1 MRPANLLIPNST
13 YVWQNP
19 EEDLSDAINN
29 FQLAFEK
36 VARNED
42 QLFRMPD
49 LWEQTLN
56 DESFIQVLA
65 DYEAAI
71 MEFPWLLQ
79 SHHSFLIYT
88 LLYSLST
95 SPENSSCLE
104 ELDVELKDE
113 NNGVMLLRACSDG
126 RHVFDKQSWYALHWG
141 YLGTNNSYIDW
152 SQHEVLPGVAYL
164 KLLIATLIN
173 KIEPTID
180 DEQEAV
186 IHFETHTIR
195 SNRLSDGEKIQFAE
209 SIASANGYQENRE
222 LSSKESML
230 VKSRRKIFE
239 ITKNGHK
246 QYLSLDFENW
256 QFEVC
261 DHRGKHIGVWNFSG
275 RKTDEADDKGKHD
288 LRCLK

>member
-19 EEDLSDAINN
+19 GEDLSESINL

-42 QLFRMPD
+42 QLFCMPD
-49 LWEQTLN
+49 LWEQSIN
-56 DESFIQVLA
+56 DEVFIQVLA
-65 DYEAAI
+65 NYDLAVT
-71 MEFPWLLQ
+71 MFPWLLQ
-79 SHHSFLIYT
+79 SQQRFLIDT
-88 LLYSLST
+88 LLNYPLNAT
-95 SPENSSCLE
+95 NSITLE
-104 ELDVELKDE
+104 ELDIEFEQE
-113 NNGVMLLRACSDG
+113 NNGIMQLGASEEQRYVYDET
-126 RHVFDKQSWYALHWG
+126 SWYALHWG

-152 SQHEVLPGVAYL
+152 GQHEVLPGFAYS

-186 IHFETHTIR
+186 IHFETHIIR

-209 SIASANGYQENRE
+209 SIAIANGYQENRE

-230 VKSRRKIFE
+230 VKSRRKIF
-239 ITKNGHK
+239 IVTKNGHK

-275 RKTDEADDKGKHD
+275 RKTEPADNKGKHD
-288 LRCLK
+288 LRCLR

>member
-36 VARNED
+36 VAWNED

-49 LWEQTLN
+49 LWEQN
-56 DESFIQVLA
+56 INGEVFIQVLA
-65 DYEAAI
+65 NYDLAVL
-71 MEFPWLLQ
+71 MFPWLLQ
-79 SHHSFLIYT
+79 SQQRFLIDT
-88 LLYSLST
+88 LLNYPL
-95 SPENSSCLE
+95 NAASSFTLE
-104 ELDVELKDE
+104 ELEIEFEEE
-113 NNGVMLLRACSDG
+113 NNGIMQLGASEEQRYVYDET
-126 RHVFDKQSWYALHWG
+126 SWYALHWG
-141 YLGTNNSYIDW
+141 YLGTNNSYIHW
-152 SQHEVLPGVAYL
+152 GQHEVLPGFAYS

-186 IHFETHTIR
+186 MHFETHIIR

-209 SIASANGYQENRE
+209 SIAIANGYQENRE

-230 VKSRRKIFE
+230 VKSRRRIFE
-239 ITKNGHK
+239 VTKHEKK

-275 RKTDEADDKGKHD
+275 RKTNEADDKGKHD
-288 LRCLK
+288 LRCLR

>member
-19 EEDLSDAINN
+19 GEDLSESINI

-42 QLFRMPD
+42 QLFCMPD
-49 LWEQTLN
+49 LWEQSIN
-56 DESFIQVLA
+56 DEVFIQVLA
-65 DYEAAI
+65 NYDLAVT
-71 MEFPWLLQ
+71 MFPWLLQ
-79 SHHSFLIYT
+79 SQQRFLIDT
-88 LLYSLST
+88 LLNYPLNAT
-95 SPENSSCLE
+95 NSITLE
-104 ELDVELKDE
+104 ELDIEFEQE
-113 NNGVMLLRACSDG
+113 NNGIMQLGASEEQRYVYDET
-126 RHVFDKQSWYALHWG
+126 SWYALHWG

-152 SQHEVLPGVAYL
+152 GQHEVLPGFAYS

-186 IHFETHTIR
+186 IHFETHIIR

-209 SIASANGYQENRE
+209 SIAIANGYQENRE

-230 VKSRRKIFE
+230 VKSRRKIFVV
-239 ITKNGHK
+239 TKNGHK

-275 RKTDEADDKGKHD
+275 RKTEPADNKGKHD
-288 LRCLK
+288 LRCLR

>member
-19 EEDLSDAINN
+19 EEDLSESINL

-36 VARNED
+36 VAGNED
-42 QLFRMPD
+42 QLFYMPN
-49 LWEQTLN
+49 LWEQN
-56 DESFIQVLA
+56 INGEVFIQVLA
-65 DYEAAI
+65 NYDLAVL
-71 MEFPWLLQ
+71 MFPWLLQ
-79 SHHSFLIYT
+79 SQQRFLIDA
-88 LLYSLST
+88 LLNYPLNAA
-95 SPENSSCLE
+95 NSFSLE
-104 ELDVELKDE
+104 ELDIEFEQE
-113 NNGVMLLRACSDG
+113 NNGIMQLGASEEQ
-126 RHVFDKQSWYALHWG
+126 RHVYDEKSWYALHWG

-152 SQHEVLPGVAYL
+152 GQHEVLPGFAYS
-164 KLLIATLIN
+164 KLLIAKLIN
-173 KIEPTID
+173 KIESTID

-186 IHFETHTIR
+186 IHFETHIIR

-222 LSSKESML
+222 LSSKESTLMR
-230 VKSRRKIFE
+230 SRRKIFE
-239 ITKNGHK
+239 VTKNDHK

-261 DHRGKHIGVWNFSG
+261 DHQGKHCGVWNFSG
-275 RKTDEADDKGKHD
+275 RKTKEADSTGKHD

>member
-19 EEDLSDAINN
+19 GEDLSESINI

-42 QLFRMPD
+42 QLFCMPD
-49 LWEQTLN
+49 LWEQSIN
-56 DESFIQVLA
+56 DEVFIQVLA
-65 DYEAAI
+65 NYDSAVT
-71 MEFPWLLQ
+71 MFPWLLQ
-79 SHHSFLIYT
+79 SQQRFLIDT
-88 LLYSLST
+88 LLNYPLNAA
-95 SPENSSCLE
+95 NSFTLE
-104 ELDVELKDE
+104 ELDIEFEEE
-113 NNGVMLLRACSDG
+113 NNGIMQLGASEERRYVYDET
-126 RHVFDKQSWYALHWG
+126 SWYALHWG

-152 SQHEVLPGVAYL
+152 GQHEVLPGVAYS

-180 DEQEAV
+180 HEPDAV
-186 IHFETHTIR
+186 IHFETHIIR

-209 SIASANGYQENRE
+209 SIAIANGYQENRE

-239 ITKNGHK
+239 VTKNGHK

>member
-19 EEDLSDAINN
+19 GEDLSESINL

-42 QLFRMPD
+42 QLFCMPD
-49 LWEQTLN
+49 LWEQSIN
-56 DESFIQVLA
+56 DEVFIQVLA
-65 DYEAAI
+65 NYDLAVT
-71 MEFPWLLQ
+71 MFPWLLQ
-79 SHHSFLIYT
+79 SQQRFLIDT
-88 LLYSLST
+88 LLNYPLNAT
-95 SPENSSCLE
+95 NSITLE
-104 ELDVELKDE
+104 ELDIEFEQE
-113 NNGVMLLRACSDG
+113 NNGIMQLGASEEQRYVYDET
-126 RHVFDKQSWYALHWG
+126 SWYALHWG

-152 SQHEVLPGVAYL
+152 GQHEVLPGFAYS

-209 SIASANGYQENRE
+209 SIAIANGYQENRE

-230 VKSRRKIFE
+230 VKSRRKIFVV
-239 ITKNGHK
+239 TKNGHK

-275 RKTDEADDKGKHD
+275 RKTEPADNKGKHD
-288 LRCLK
+288 LRCLR